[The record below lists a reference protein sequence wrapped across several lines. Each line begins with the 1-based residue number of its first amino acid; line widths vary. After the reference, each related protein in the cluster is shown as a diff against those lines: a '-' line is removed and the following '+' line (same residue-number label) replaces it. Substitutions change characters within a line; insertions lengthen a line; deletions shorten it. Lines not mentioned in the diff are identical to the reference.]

1 MRRIM
6 VNKIVFNQYV
16 KHNNDDKFT
25 QKFSFYDSL
34 ISR

>member
-6 VNKIVFNQYV
+6 VNKILFNHNFN
-16 KHNNDDKFT
+16 HNNDDKFT
-25 QKFSFYDSL
+25 EKLSFYDSL

>member
-6 VNKIVFNQYV
+6 VNKIVFNQNV

-25 QKFSFYDSL
+25 EKFSFYDSL
-34 ISR
+34 TSR

>member
-6 VNKIVFNQYV
+6 VNKILFNHHV
-16 KHNNDDKFT
+16 NHNNDDKFT

>member
-16 KHNNDDKFT
+16 NHNNDDKFT
-25 QKFSFYDSL
+25 EKFSFYDSL

>member
-16 KHNNDDKFT
+16 KHDNDDKFT
-25 QKFSFYDSL
+25 EKFSFYDSL